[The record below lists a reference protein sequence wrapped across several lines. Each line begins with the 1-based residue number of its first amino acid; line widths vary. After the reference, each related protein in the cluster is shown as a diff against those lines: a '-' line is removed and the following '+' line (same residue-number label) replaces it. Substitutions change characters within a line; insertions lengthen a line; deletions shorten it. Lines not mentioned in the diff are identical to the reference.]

1 MAGRI
6 TQRGFTLLEIAVVLI
21 AIGTLAAMAAP
32 GFVGFLH
39 RTRAAEA
46 REVLEAIAHAQLSY
60 FRDHGA
66 YVACAPS
73 APAVPAGH
81 QAAFDERVAGWSE
94 LGFRVDGPVWYRYE
108 VQLRAGSFVAIA
120 TGDLDADGQASRFE
134 LDGATLTYHIVDE
147 LE

>member
-1 MAGRI
+1 MGGRI

-21 AIGTLAAMAAP
+21 AIGTLAALAAP

-46 REVLEAIAHAQLSY
+46 REVLEAIAHAQLSH
-60 FRDHGA
+60 FRDHGT

-81 QAAFDERVAGWSE
+81 QAAFDDRAAGWSQ
-94 LGFRVDGPVWYRYE
+94 LGFRIDGPVWYRYE
-108 VQLRAGSFVAIA
+108 VQLRDDSFVAIA
-120 TGDLDADGQASRFE
+120 AGDLDGDGQPSRFE
-134 LDGATLTYHIVDE
+134 LDGATLTYRIQDE